1 MSYFFFFWPFTETKA
16 RGASTKVEKVI
27 MKMQICKTEIHI
39 YLYFVEINKPSKS
52 DTFLISD
59 NKSLTSLWGFWFS
72 LVLKQ
77 WSISLFDFYST
88 HQTVVCQQ
96 W

>member
-1 MSYFFFFWPFTETKA
+1 MSYFFFWPFTETKA

-39 YLYFVEINKPSKS
+39 YLYFVKINKPSKS

-59 NKSLTSLWGFWFS
+59 NKSLTSLWGFWFG

-88 HQTVVCQQ
+88 HQTVVSQQ

>member
-1 MSYFFFFWPFTETKA
+1 MSYFFFWPFTETKA

-39 YLYFVEINKPSKS
+39 YLYFVEINKLSKS

-59 NKSLTSLWGFWFS
+59 NKSLTSLWGFWFGFKTMEHLS
-72 LVLKQ
+72 
-77 WSISLFDFYST
+77 F
-88 HQTVVCQQ
+88 
-96 W
+96 